1 MLSWLRQKL
10 NPKDKAPIEQ
20 QDVEGWQF
28 RVGNDQDFHANRDI
42 ISGLRF
48 HATLHLT
55 TPLSVLQHH
64 GEVFDGPPSEAPAY
78 GTPAQ
83 GIWIHETRSWRELGI
98 DIDDWPESTAASDIG
113 PVLAST
119 YVPFLIRFRSIV
131 ESNLSLA
138 DKRSAFEQLKDESTI
153 FSGIWK
159 LAAQTKRFPERFL
172 E

>member
-1 MLSWLRQKL
+1 VLSWLKQKL
-10 NPKDKAPIEQ
+10 TPKPDAPIEQ
-20 QDVEGWQF
+20 QDAEGWQL

-42 ISGLRF
+42 ISGLKF

-64 GEVFDGPPSEAPAY
+64 GEFFDGPPSKAPAY

-83 GIWIHETRSWRELGI
+83 GIWLHQTRSWRELGI

-113 PVLAST
+113 PILAST
-119 YVPFLIRFRSIV
+119 YIPFLIRFRRIV

-138 DKRSAFEQLKDESTI
+138 GKRSALDQLKDESTA
-153 FSGIWK
+153 FSEIWE
-159 LAAQTKRFPERFL
+159 LATQTKKFPERFL